1 MYFVQLSEFELN
13 KFSVKC
19 LKELCSDNF
28 QIKQKHIS
36 KTSNPRISKKIEAVP
51 CQKVEI
57 RDCDEVPDDY
67 HRAGIGN
74 CFKGKTV

>member
-1 MYFVQLSEFELN
+1 MYFVQHSEFELN
-13 KFSVKC
+13 KFLVKC

-36 KTSNPRISKKIEAVP
+36 KSSKPRISKKIEAVP

-57 RDCDEVPDDY
+57 RLDD
-67 HRAGIGN
+67 IL
-74 CFKGKTV
+74 